1 MAHHSAI
8 FRTVI
13 GTMVVA
19 GLILLGACDQMV
31 NSPFPEVAGTYTGTT
46 IMDGTLIDPIEI
58 GTMRIKVVQS
68 GSQVTISTS
77 MTFFDETI
85 ELPDITGEINE
96 TGFFT
101 ATGGGFSGDSSFSDP
116 HCGRLTPRGATLSF
130 SDGTARWVEYY
141 RTDNCREIL
150 FSTNLSR

>member
-1 MAHHSAI
+1 MAHYYSP

-13 GTMVVA
+13 GTMIVA
-19 GLILLGACDQMV
+19 SLTLLGACDEMA
-31 NSPFPEVAGTYTGTT
+31 NSPYPEVAGTYTGTT

-58 GTMRIKVVQS
+58 GTMRIEVVQS
-68 GSQVTISTS
+68 GSQVTISTTT
-77 MTFFDETI
+77 TFLGETV
-85 ELPDITGEINE
+85 ELPDITGEINQ

-116 HCGRLTPRGATLSF
+116 LCGTLTPRSATLSF
-130 SDGTARWVEYY
+130 SGRTARWVEYY
-141 RTDNCREIL
+141 RTDYCGEIL